1 MCRAGD
7 IYHRWRG
14 RCDLEGAVLM
24 ANENLEFLTPQKA
37 WNELRKYRDDY
48 YRKYIAVYSGDRM
61 EMAHTSDHGMFWS
74 RPGKAKVHVP
84 VAADIA
90 ATSADLMFS
99 EEPSFVC
106 YDEAT
111 EDNESDQQ
119 HRLDELVE
127 LNNLHGK
134 LNEACESDS
143 VLGDVFL
150 KLNYDTNKVQYPIL
164 NVVQGDSAWAEYRLG
179 MLGCVHFFSVV
190 QADTDSDVVIRL
202 YERYEKGR
210 ITSILFRG
218 STNDLGTELPDATM
232 AQLGI
237 VRDIKPPV
245 DEMLAVHI
253 PNMRP
258 NRKYRSSPLG
268 RSDLDGLRGLMD
280 SLDETYSSW
289 MRDIRLA
296 KARLI
301 VPAEYLRRK
310 PADLFD
316 GDRKFTYEFD
326 EDVETLVALDIN
338 TMDGQAS
345 ITSSQ
350 FAIRSDEHAATCMN
364 ILRNIYSVAG
374 YAPQTFGVDI
384 EGMAQSG
391 TALHIREKKSFNT
404 RGKKQTYWKSPL
416 EAIMTSMVHLDA
428 ALFPQFGSDRDDTV
442 KVKFADSMS
451 NDLSTMSSALQML
464 NSAIAASTE
473 VKVEMLH
480 PDWSKKQ
487 IAEEVD
493 RIKAEN
499 GLAMDNP
506 DMGLG
511 DFHVTPREDEE
522 EPEAEQ
528 DETVQGGE
536 E

>member
-1 MCRAGD
+1 
-7 IYHRWRG
+7 
-14 RCDLEGAVLM
+14 M

-37 WNELRKYRDDY
+37 WIELRKYRDDY
-48 YRKYIAVYSGDRM
+48 YRRYIAVYSGDRM
-61 EMAHTSDHGMFWS
+61 EMSATSDHGMFWS

-106 YDEAT
+106 FHEDT
-111 EDNESDQQ
+111 EDNESEQQ
-119 HRLDELVE
+119 ARLDELTA

-134 LNEACESDS
+134 LNEACESDA

-150 KLNYDTNKVQYPIL
+150 KLNYDTNKVQYPML
-164 NVVQGDSAWAEYRLG
+164 TVVQGDSAWAEYRLG
-179 MLGCVHFFSVV
+179 MLGCVHFFSIV
-190 QADTDSDVVIRL
+190 QTDTDSDVVIRL
-202 YERYEKGR
+202 YERYEKGK
-210 ITSILFRG
+210 ITSGLFRG
-218 STNDLGTELPDATM
+218 STNDLGMALSDATM

-237 VRDIKPPV
+237 APEAKPPV

-258 NRKYRSSPLG
+258 NRRYRSSPLG

-338 TMDGQAS
+338 TMDGQAG

-350 FAIRSDEHAATCMN
+350 FAIRSDEHAATCLN
-364 ILRNIYSVAG
+364 ILKNIYSIAG
-374 YAPQTFGVDI
+374 YAPQSFGVDI
-384 EGMAQSG
+384 EGLAQSG
-391 TALHIREKKSFNT
+391 TALHIREKKSYNT

-428 ALFPQFGSDRDDTV
+428 VLFPQFGSHTDDIV

-487 IAEEVD
+487 VAEEVE

-499 GLAMDNP
+499 GLAMPNP
-506 DMGLG
+506 DAGLG
-511 DFHVTPREDEE
+511 DFHTEPRTDDEE
-522 EPEAEQ
+522 ETPEDEQ

-536 E
+536 Q